1 MHMISKLIREQLK
14 RQRRQSTSPHSY
26 SQSRRYRF
34 TKKLERKFIGSGFLL
49 SSSSSPLPL
58 YILSILSVI
67 SENISIIYT
76 CLSHNLK
83 KYNRHARFPI
93 NKLPTDLS
101 PRTPLSAGAE
111 EEEERL
117 RKSDLWWTCFISFL
131 F

>member
-1 MHMISKLIREQLK
+1 MLSKLIREQLK
-14 RQRRQSTSPHSY
+14 RQCRYVSLFFLAITSVPLN
-26 SQSRRYRF
+26 

-58 YILSILSVI
+58 YIFSIICVI

-93 NKLPTDLS
+93 NKLPTDLL
-101 PRTPLSAGAE
+101 PRTSLSAGAE

-117 RKSDLWWTCFISFL
+117 RKSDLWWTCFIRFL